1 MTPLLPN
8 IIVPGFILSVSVEN
22 FTSARGLLE
31 LNWARRL
38 LETLRS
44 RVLVSS
50 VKLRTS
56 RSHMSSA
63 MPSVFRFTFVRLEHA
78 VEVSDYL
85 FKFGFRV
92 QKAGGWG
99 GGGVQSDLENCA

>member
-56 RSHMSSA
+56 RSHTSSV
-63 MPSVFRFTFVRLEHA
+63 MPSVLRF
-78 VEVSDYL
+78 EVYVCTA
-85 FKFGFRV
+85 RTHC
-92 QKAGGWG
+92 GG
-99 GGGVQSDLENCA
+99 E